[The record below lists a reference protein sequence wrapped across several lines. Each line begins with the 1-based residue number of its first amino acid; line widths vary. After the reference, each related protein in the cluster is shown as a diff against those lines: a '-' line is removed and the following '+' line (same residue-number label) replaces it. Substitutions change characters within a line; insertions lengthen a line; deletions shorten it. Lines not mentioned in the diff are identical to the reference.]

1 MSHKK
6 STLKK
11 LTPIEMFTTKIR
23 HTKKHTWKKVR
34 LSMIGNDAWGTYL
47 PSKIAGETIWK
58 TTYLLNNSYVYDYH
72 AIFVLHIQL
81 IMLDLILHA

>member
-47 PSKIAGETIWK
+47 PSKIAGETI
-58 TTYLLNNSYVYDYH
+58 
-72 AIFVLHIQL
+72 
-81 IMLDLILHA
+81 